1 MTRISKRVAT
11 SAIGAAVLA
20 ALPGIGA
27 ANALGID
34 YSPTAVGGSYSNF
47 NTYTLGYAFEDTTA
61 TSVIALGSLDSGIV
75 GSETVDL
82 WNSSGTLLASTTVN
96 ASETPVGSAPWVF
109 TAITPV
115 ALTPGDTYYVAS
127 YGFATYDYEVDPV
140 TIAPEISY
148 LHNAYQ
154 YGEGFPTLQSGTGL
168 EHAYYGGNVEL
179 SGAAAP
185 VPEPASLALLGAGL
199 AGLGMIRRRR
209 RGVKA

>member
-11 SAIGAAVLA
+11 SAVGAAVLA

-34 YSPTAVGGSYSNF
+34 FSPTAVGNLYGNY
-47 NTYTLGYAFEDTTA
+47 NTYTMGYAFEDTTA
-61 TSVIALGSLDSGIV
+61 TSVIALGSLDSDILE
-75 GSETVDL
+75 SETVDL
-82 WNSSGTLLASTTVN
+82 WNSSGTLLASTTVDG
-96 ASETPVGSAPWVF
+96 SETSVGSAPWVF

-115 ALTPGDTYYVAS
+115 ALTPGETYFVGS
-127 YGFATYDYEVDPV
+127 YGFANYALEVDPV

-148 LHNAYQ
+148 LHNAYR
-154 YGEGFPTLQSGTGL
+154 YGEGFPTLQSGAGL
-168 EHAYYGGNVEL
+168 EHAFYGGNIEL
-179 SGAAAP
+179 SAAAAA

>member
-11 SAIGAAVLA
+11 SAVGAAVLA

-27 ANALGID
+27 ANVLGID
-34 YSPTAVGGSYSNF
+34 FSPTAVGAVYPNSNTF
-47 NTYTLGYAFEDTTA
+47 TEGYAFEDTTA
-61 TSVIALGSLDSGIV
+61 TSVIALGSLDSDIL

-82 WNSSGTLLASTTVN
+82 WNSSGTLLASTTVS
-96 ASETPVGSAPWVF
+96 AAETPVGSAPWVF

-115 ALTPGDTYYVAS
+115 ALTPGETYFVGS
-127 YGFATYDYEVDPV
+127 YGFANYDYYVDPV
-140 TIAPEISY
+140 TIAPEITY
-148 LHNAYQ
+148 VHNAWAL
-154 YGEGFPTLQSGTGL
+154 GEAFPTQQSVTGV
-168 EHAYYGGNVEL
+168 EYAFYGGNVEL
-179 SGAAAP
+179 SAAAA